1 MIAKQ
6 ELTGRI
12 FNIQKYSIYD
22 GDGIRTL
29 VFFKGCNIRC
39 PWCANPE
46 GLNSQ
51 FQVMFSHDKCINC
64 GDCVSVCPAGIH
76 YRAEENGE
84 MKHFVDRNKDC
95 TGCRKCEEICTQ
107 NALDIMGKDVTVSE
121 LMEIIMQDYDFYIS
135 SGGGVTIGGGE
146 MSLQTDF
153 AVALFREC
161 KKMMINTA
169 VETQGTTRLPTTRSW
184 RRSPTPSYST

>member
-95 TGCRKCEEICTQ
+95 IEAAA
-107 NALDIMGKDVTVSE
+107 NAKR
-121 LMEIIMQDYDFYIS
+121 
-135 SGGGVTIGGGE
+135 
-146 MSLQTDF
+146 F
-153 AVALFREC
+153 APR
-161 KKMMINTA
+161 
-169 VETQGTTRLPTTRSW
+169 TRWTLWART
-184 RRSPTPSYST
+184 SPSAS